1 MGKNFNFKKPNM
13 AAPSQGAA
21 NAELAK
27 MLGVSTETAVPHLRQ
42 IEMLKIEFLDT
53 HPLQHC
59 YSMNEDELDW
69 LAENVRQ
76 NGVMEPI
83 HVQAK
88 ANGRYTIIAG
98 HRRTEASRRA
108 GLTEIPAIVEQ
119 LDEDSAVI
127 MFDSTNLGQRRSL
140 SPGERAAAYMR
151 IEKAAANK
159 ALDQRKTT
167 AIISEITG
175 DHVRT
180 IHRYKRL
187 NYLIPEFL
195 KRVDTGV
202 FSFLT
207 GVELSYLP
215 QSAQEIVLE
224 TLTIHNKTALS
235 ESKAKTLKE
244 LSKQNVLDSEQIE
257 LTLFPPKKETVKTI
271 KLPISD
277 LEQFL
282 PVDMDKKE
290 ILQYIIDAV
299 AAYSQQ

>member
-1 MGKNFNFKKPNM
+1 M

-88 ANGRYTIIAG
+88 SNGRYTIIAG

-140 SPGERAAAYMR
+140 TPGERAAAYQR

-215 QSAQEIVLE
+215 QSAQKIVLE